1 VPFKIP
7 GVYLICLLTYS
18 IIPRAACPTD
28 FIVKAEKA
36 YGSIEPNN
44 KQVKIMGSSNDIY
57 PGLSEPK
64 L

>member
-1 VPFKIP
+1 MP

-18 IIPRAACPTD
+18 IIPSAACPTD

-36 YGSIEPNN
+36 YGSIDPNN
-44 KQVKIMGSSNDIY
+44 KQVKIIGSSKDIY
-57 PGLSEPK
+57 PGFKEPK